1 MGACSIEGGNVGGI
15 PDRQQR
21 SRTSHQFTLE
31 PYHNY
36 TLQSTLIRPTMYRNK
51 HKLKPGRTSS
61 HRAPLAPRASD
72 KTSNERSI
80 TVSIDNIQPW
90 AQLVASIGA
99 VARAYWYE

>member
-21 SRTSHQFTLE
+21 SRTSRQFTLE

-36 TLQSTLIRPTMYRNK
+36 TLQSTLIRPSMYRNK
-51 HKLKPGRTSS
+51 LKLKPGRMSG

-72 KTSNERSI
+72 KTNNECR
-80 TVSIDNIQPW
+80 Q
-90 AQLVASIGA
+90 
-99 VARAYWYE
+99 